1 MKATIE
7 VQNLKCGGCAKT
19 ITNKLT
25 GLKNI
30 NEVAID
36 VDASLISFQY
46 DNAEDATLVAQTLK
60 TLGYPSVEEDNTLIS
75 KAKSYISCA
84 TGKMSN

>member
-1 MKATIE
+1 MKTTIE

-46 DNAEDATLVAQTLK
+46 DNAEDAI
-60 TLGYPSVEEDNTLIS
+60 LGRTNIENTWVPFSRRRQYIDFKS
-75 KAKSYISCA
+75 KIIR
-84 TGKMSN
+84 